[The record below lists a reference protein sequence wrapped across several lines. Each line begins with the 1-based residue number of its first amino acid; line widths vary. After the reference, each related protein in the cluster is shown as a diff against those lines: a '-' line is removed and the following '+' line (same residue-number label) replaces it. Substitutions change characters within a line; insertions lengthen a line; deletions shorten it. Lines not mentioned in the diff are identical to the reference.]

1 VLTPRIDQTSGSIL
15 SPSENNNI
23 VGIKPTVGLTS
34 RYMVIPISQRQD
46 TIGPMARTVK
56 DAAMILQ
63 AIAGPDKNDNYTLAS
78 PFGSHPPNYVA
89 ACKLSGLKGK
99 RIGIP
104 RNVINTL
111 DASSEP
117 IVSAFEAAV
126 SVISQAGATIVDDA
140 NFTGYDEYLNTSIPG
155 AVVAADFISDIASY
169 LSKLKTNPNNIH
181 NLEDIRRFTQQSPLE
196 DYPSRDTGIWDLAL
210 ARGINNT
217 SPEFW
222 PLHLQSLYYGEEGGL
237 TGALSRNK
245 LDAVIL
251 PTAVAY
257 DIPAIIGAPAVTVPL
272 GSFPAG
278 TPIEYN
284 ERGNLVEKAPG
295 IPFGI
300 SFLGPR
306 WSEESLIGMAYA
318 FEQRTLVRKKL
329 QRYIE
334 PRSDLSML

>member
-1 VLTPRIDQTSGSIL
+1 
-15 SPSENNNI
+15 
-23 VGIKPTVGLTS
+23 
-34 RYMVIPISQRQD
+34 
-46 TIGPMARTVK
+46 
-56 DAAMILQ
+56 
-63 AIAGPDKNDNYTLAS
+63 
-78 PFGSHPPNYVA
+78 
-89 ACKLSGLKGK
+89 
-99 RIGIP
+99 
-104 RNVINTL
+104 
-111 DASSEP
+111 
-117 IVSAFEAAV
+117 
-126 SVISQAGATIVDDA
+126 
-140 NFTGYDEYLNTSIPG
+140 
-155 AVVAADFISDIASY
+155 
-169 LSKLKTNPNNIH
+169 
-181 NLEDIRRFTQQSPLE
+181 
-196 DYPSRDTGIWDLAL
+196 
-210 ARGINNT
+210 
-217 SPEFW
+217 
-222 PLHLQSLYYGEEGGL
+222 LQSLYYGEEGGL
-237 TGALSRNK
+237 AGALSRNK